1 MLIVIRQIS
10 EHSYLS
16 KSVERILSGPEDFLN
31 LKAQF
36 LEIDVTD
43 GCFSWPMLPKKRS
56 VIRID
61 AIYKASI
68 ALILSKRLHP
78 TLNMKIDASNS
89 KFVKSLKWPIFNAE
103 HIQIFSLWKLG
114 KKLKAQ
120 YVKFSSRNIEQTF
133 TVNEIGCECHVRKQ
147 YGQRLWIIWI
157 CEKMIG
163 FRISNRIGIIRFT
176 ILMKL
181 AQRAF
186 FPTTLAGWKIEDNPA
201 LNGNDK
207 FHLSSPWVKK
217 IYCISTQ
224 NHSNDGKWS
233 ISSNSW
239 CENIGENT

>member
-1 MLIVIRQIS
+1 MVVFHNRC
-10 EHSYLS
+10 Y
-16 KSVERILSGPEDFLN
+16 
-31 LKAQF
+31 
-36 LEIDVTD
+36 
-43 GCFSWPMLPKKRS
+43 PKKRS

-61 AIYKASI
+61 AIYKASM

-186 FPTTLAGWKIEDNPA
+186 FPTTLAGWKIEA
-201 LNGNDK
+201 TTQ
-207 FHLSSPWVKK
+207 PWME
-217 IYCISTQ
+217 T
-224 NHSNDGKWS
+224 
-233 ISSNSW
+233 ISSTYLARGWNKFIVFPHRIIRTMVNGRSLQIHDVKILRRILKN
-239 CENIGENT
+239 CSIPRSILFILPTKVNRS